1 MDAPRPGA
9 LRTTVERRSGVLL
22 AWLSL
27 RPRLLLPGVVLALL
41 LASGLLP
48 LAPGAVCLLLVV
60 LVVGWLS
67 YLSWP
72 VLDGRG
78 RLVRLLVV
86 LMLLGLGAARLGS
99 R

>member
-22 AWLSL
+22 AWLSQ

-41 LASGLLP
+41 LASSLLP
-48 LAPGAVCLLLVV
+48 AVAGTACLLLVV

-72 VLDGRG
+72 VLDRRG
-78 RLVRLLVV
+78 RLVRAVVV
-86 LMLLGLGAARLGS
+86 LMLLALAASRLAPT
-99 R
+99 